1 MAEVSLYQINQN
13 DERPDII
20 RKINANFKNLGF
32 TQAKKI
38 KQASLSVDE
47 GWSEAVNDL
56 ATSISKQFV
65 DQNKRMLELQK
76 EIDAL
81 KSKDKAI
88 QELIDQIPSRI
99 YPVGSIFMSAVPD
112 DPKTSFGGEWK
123 LLASK
128 PLWFDDQQDAN
139 NIYTWQRIG

>member
-38 KQASLSVDE
+38 KQASLSVGED
-47 GWSEAVNDL
+47 WSGALDDL
-56 ATSISKQFV
+56 SSSVSKQFV
-65 DQNKRMLELQK
+65 EQDKRMLGLQK
-76 EIDAL
+76 EIDKL
-81 KSKDKAI
+81 KAKDKAI
-88 QELIDQIPSRI
+88 QDLIDQIPSRV
-99 YPVGSIFMSAVPD
+99 YPVGSIFMSAVSD
-112 DPKTSFGGEWK
+112 DPKASFGGEWK

-128 PLWFDDQQDAN
+128 PLWFDDQQGAN

>member
-20 RKINANFKNLGF
+20 RKVNANFKNLGF
-32 TQAKKI
+32 AQAKKI

-47 GWSEAVNDL
+47 GWSGAINDL
-56 ATSISKQFV
+56 ATSISKQFA
-65 DQNKRMLELQK
+65 DQEKRMLGFQK

-99 YPVGSIFMSAVPD
+99 YPVGSIFMSAVSD
-112 DPKTSFGGEWK
+112 DPKASFGGEWK
-123 LLASK
+123 LLSSK
-128 PLWFDDQQDAN
+128 PLWFDDQQGAN

>member
-38 KQASLSVDE
+38 KQASLSVGED
-47 GWSEAVNDL
+47 WSGALDDL
-56 ATSISKQFV
+56 SSSVSKQFV
-65 DQNKRMLELQK
+65 EQDKRMLGLQG
-76 EIDAL
+76 EIDKL
-81 KSKDKAI
+81 KAKDKAI

-99 YPVGSIFMSAVPD
+99 YPIGSIFMSAVSD
-112 DPKTSFGGEWK
+112 DPKASFGGEWK

-128 PLWFDDQQDAN
+128 PLWFDDQQGAN